1 MKNPSMPFQFC
12 VLLTLFSGCTSPG
25 VGLVDGTLR
34 PCPNSP
40 NCVVSMNGDGKHAID
55 PIVYQGDRDEAIARI
70 RKIVSDCKGA
80 TIVREEEGY
89 IHAEFKTRI
98 MKFVD
103 DVEFLIPHHEQ
114 VIHMRSASRVGYGDL
129 GANRKRMEKIRTL
142 FAQSS
147 LGEKSE

>member
-1 MKNPSMPFQFC
+1 MKNPSIPFHFC

-25 VGLVDGTLR
+25 VGMVNGTLR
-34 PCPNSP
+34 PCPDSP
-40 NCVVSMNGDGKHAID
+40 NCVVSMNGDEKHAIA
-55 PIVYQGDRDEAIARI
+55 PIAYKGDRDAAITRI
-70 RKIVSDCKGA
+70 RKIVSDYKGT

-98 MKFVD
+98 MRFVD
-103 DVEFLIPHHEQ
+103 DVEFLFPPDER

-147 LGEKSE
+147 PGEKSE